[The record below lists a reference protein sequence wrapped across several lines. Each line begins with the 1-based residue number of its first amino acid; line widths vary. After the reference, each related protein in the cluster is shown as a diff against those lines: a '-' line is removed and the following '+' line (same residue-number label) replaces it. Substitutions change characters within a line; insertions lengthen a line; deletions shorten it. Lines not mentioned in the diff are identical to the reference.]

1 MQIQL
6 IFEHQILYAILDDSA
21 AARSFHALLPLELTL
36 VDYASTEKVSDLPK
50 RLATQDEPKGYKP
63 SVGDITY
70 YAPWGN
76 LALFYKRFSYA
87 NGLIRLGKII
97 DNVEFLERTK
107 SITVRIEAGQ

>member
-1 MQIQL
+1 MPIQL

-50 RLATQDEPKGYKP
+50 RL
-63 SVGDITY
+63 ITY

-87 NGLIRLGKII
+87 NGLIRLGEII